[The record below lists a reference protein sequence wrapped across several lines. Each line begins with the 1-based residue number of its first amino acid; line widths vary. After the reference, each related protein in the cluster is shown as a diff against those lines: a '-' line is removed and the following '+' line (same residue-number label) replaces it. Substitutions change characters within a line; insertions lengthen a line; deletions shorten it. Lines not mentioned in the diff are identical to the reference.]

1 MCKMAYLEK
10 HTSCNTIDFTGKA
23 CIMYV
28 DFETIL
34 GTAVLENIIYK
45 KRKET

>member
-10 HTSCNTIDFTGKA
+10 HTSCNTIDFIGKA

-28 DFETIL
+28 ETIL